1 MSSDCPECTETRA
14 CGNYHVYVI
23 ELKKN
28 VLKLESSFPF
38 EGELARGKRVY
49 YVGMTKHRPYCRYT
63 QHVGKRTKSRKN
75 FDCTCFTEET
85 VRRLKKKGGRY
96 VREKRYRKKG
106 LGLRP
111 KLYSHLNPTVRTD
124 VPRRK
129 NIAIE
134 LENLAKDAERELA
147 ESLRADGHAVHYN

>member
-1 MSSDCPECTETRA
+1 VNKDCSECTETRA

-28 VLKLESSFPF
+28 VLKLEPSFPF
-38 EGELARGKRVY
+38 KGELARGKRVY

-75 FDCTCFTEET
+75 FVCSCFTDEP
-85 VRRLKKKGGRY
+85 VLRRRKKAGEYVNEYKKKG
-96 VREKRYRKKG
+96 
-106 LGLRP
+106 LALRP

-124 VPRRK
+124 VPNRK
-129 NIAIE
+129 GIAKE
-134 LENLAKDAERELA
+134 LEVLAGEEEGELA
-147 ESLRADGHAVHYN
+147 ESLRTDGHAVHYN